1 MTTLQEIRDA
11 SLQAEYQIK
20 LAAVSEAY
28 EGDEQR
34 LTLLGEAIELV
45 KQAEAVGE
53 IAPTT
58 ESSMLTLAVELV
70 EDHIAKEASDEY
82 YEYYEDYEG
91 ELDKE
96 AAAHIATLA
105 EAAGAI
111 LASRGITA
119 EDLEKVASD
128 EEMREIGEY
137 VACAILDELEAE
149 EQE

>member
-82 YEYYEDYEG
+82 YEDYEG

>member
-82 YEYYEDYEG
+82 YEYYEG